1 MPSFNKVINWSDF
14 SGICFWNIYYC
25 ILNFILLYFFVYIIS
40 KSNTSWSWKGGSP
53 PGGPHHGSAPRT
65 LVVENLKIFIFS
77 LEPSL
82 PPPLP
87 PPTAS
92 PYFRIPSLF
101 LGPYTTVI
109 AGEVFDE
116 SGKVMV
122 QHTPEK
128 HMGKLFVQII
138 RLTIH
143 KNERSKQ
150 TKWTTK

>member
-14 SGICFWNIYYC
+14 SGICFWNIYC

-65 LVVENLKIFIFS
+65 LIVENLKIFIFS

-82 PPPLP
+82 LPPLP

-109 AGEVFDE
+109 AGEIFDE